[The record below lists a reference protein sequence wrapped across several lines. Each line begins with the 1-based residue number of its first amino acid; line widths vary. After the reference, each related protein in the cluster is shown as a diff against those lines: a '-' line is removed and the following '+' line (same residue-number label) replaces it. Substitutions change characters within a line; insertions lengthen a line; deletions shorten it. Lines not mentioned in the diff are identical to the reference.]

1 VVIEHPGNVCARIII
16 VNYNGGAFIGD
27 AIESARL
34 QTASVEVVVVDNDST
49 DGSPGWIG
57 SLPGVR
63 LVSRAKNEGFGAA
76 VNTGADGASAQFLAL
91 LNPDA
96 VADPNWVEEI
106 TQWMDATRTDIACTL
121 VRSADGY
128 YFTRGTWAAWRGAAR
143 NLTTIGKRVDWI
155 NGCAMV
161 IRSEAFRRL
170 RGFDESYFLYGDDV
184 DLSLRARGQGMR
196 VGVYS
201 KALVLHEKHGRSTN
215 ALGFRKF
222 EIAFE
227 SRGRLVATHT
237 PPLMRPLAYAVQ
249 GLLQPLLY
257 PCAMSEKIRLLRSF
271 FRGYALTRE
280 QPLKAKN
287 AAP

>member
-1 VVIEHPGNVCARIII
+1 MLEHRKNICARIII
-16 VNYNGGAFIGD
+16 VNYNCGEFIGD
-27 AIESARL
+27 AIESARH
-34 QTASVEVVVVDNDST
+34 QTAAVEVVVVDNNST
-49 DGSPGWIG
+49 DGSPSWIG
-57 SLPGVR
+57 PLPGVT

-76 VNTGADGASAQFLAL
+76 VNTGADGASAKFLAF

-96 VADPNWVEEI
+96 VADKNWIEEI
-106 TQWMDATRTDIACTL
+106 TQWMEATHTDVACTL
-121 VRSADGY
+121 VRSAQGY
-128 YFTRGTWAAWRGAAR
+128 YFTRGTWVAWRGAAR
-143 NLTTIGKRVDWI
+143 TLTTIGPRVDWI

-170 RGFDESYFLYGDDV
+170 GGFDESYFLYGDDV
-184 DLSLRARGQGMR
+184 DLSLRAREHGMR
-196 VGVYS
+196 IGIYG

-237 PPLMRPLAYAVQ
+237 PPIMQPLAYAVQ

-257 PCAMSEKIRLLRSF
+257 PCAMNEKIRLLRSF
-271 FRGYALTRE
+271 FRGYVLTR
-280 QPLKAKN
+280 AN
-287 AAP
+287 AP